1 MKALAQIEE
10 NTGRAGLNKGFTM
23 DTTFVLFFL
32 GVELGQSESF
42 LGLDTM
48 FIGLTLGVVM
58 ALPYFLNDSDN
69 KPLFGEWIL
78 GRGLI
83 AVFAVV
89 LGVMFRQALGTVLPE
104 TLGSLP
110 MTLLIITA
118 MISCYVQFYSFFK
131 FRLAK

>member
-32 GVELGQSESF
+32 AIELGQSESF
-42 LGLDTM
+42 FGLDTLFM
-48 FIGLTLGVVM
+48 ALTLGMVM
-58 ALPYFLNDSDN
+58 ALPYFLSDTN
-69 KPLFGEWIL
+69 EKPLFREWIL
-78 GRGLI
+78 GRGVI
-83 AVFAVV
+83 ALFAVA